1 MLVEIGINTIKSD
14 YFKTVDEMYRIE
26 TICECLDI
34 DYKANL
40 DSPFQK
46 SEIRIVCNKVKAKK
60 LLKIFKLFGIQYDH
74 YVNNINNMSFIQ

>member
-14 YFKTVDEMYRIE
+14 YFKTVDEIDRIG

-34 DYKANL
+34 DYKNNL

-46 SEIRIVCNKVKAKK
+46 SEIRIVCNTVKAKK
-60 LLKIFKLFGIQYDH
+60 LLKLFKLFDIQYDH
-74 YVNNINNMSFIQ
+74 YVKTHNKSFLQ